1 MKEKFSTIYKI
12 LIVVITGIGL
22 ALNFRLYG
30 FLEAIVYFTN
40 ISNILV
46 FLFYFGYFV
55 LKVMKKLKKRMDTI
69 L

>member
-30 FLEAIVYFTN
+30 FLETIVYFTN

-46 FLFYFGYFV
+46 FLFYFGCC
-55 LKVMKKLKKRMDTI
+55 
-69 L
+69 